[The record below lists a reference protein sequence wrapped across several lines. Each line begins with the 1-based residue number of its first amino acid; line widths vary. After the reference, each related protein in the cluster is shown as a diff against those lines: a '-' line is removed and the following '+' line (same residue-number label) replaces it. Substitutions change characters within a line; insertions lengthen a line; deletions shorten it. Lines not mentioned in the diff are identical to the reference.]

1 MDITARLYPQAGDG
15 PGCNV
20 LGQFL
25 PATNLL
31 VGIATIT
38 LTVIQR
44 LRLYIEKIMFLH
56 FYGLVQYYNHNF
68 HLVIIILL
76 HYFFSLTRN

>member
-1 MDITARLYPQAGDG
+1 MWLMDITGRLYPQAGDD

-44 LRLYIEKIMFLH
+44 LRLYIEKIML
-56 FYGLVQYYNHNF
+56 L
-68 HLVIIILL
+68 HLVWCSTTTTTFTL
-76 HYFFSLTRN
+76 